1 MRAVTVNAAWPAA
14 NEMAAGATPVTRMAG
29 GRRTHS
35 TVVFVPTA
43 STMTAPTTM
52 PTTVPSTART
62 TLWPVLSALERS
74 TESVPRT
81 TQNPCS
87 ALCEVGDEHGARERG
102 RAPEAVVQ
110 PGRVTVEVRRYA
122 LAGHGEQVG
131 DTRRRSPEEL
141 IEPAASLGR
150 HRALGVGGDLR
161 DGVADL
167 LGAEARVQRG
177 RGRRGAAAHRVRL
190 ERGERVPERR
200 DGVVQVVPR
209 SLRSVQQPR
218 AAVEHRRG
226 GVLDRPGGGHAGA
239 GVDRLRDAVQPL
251 QLVDHPE
258 DRPVRRSQAGG
269 PERRRE
275 ERAAQ
280 SLDGAVR
287 RPSTP
292 LPRRRSA
299 NPRHAPTI
307 ASRKGSAA
315 GAGHRSVIARSEPA
329 AAMPHPT
336 RGSTGEDT
344 LPRRHGQDEGEQ
356 ERRRRPREHGAD
368 DRREQDGEPHDRHRR
383 DRQPHG
389 PRHQRSERRRAP
401 RRRRRA
407 RPAPGAAGASSRRSR
422 PAAASRTSRRRRRP
436 PRSGRRRPPC
446 RSRMPRAWR
455 SPCARRGA
463 APRGRGRAAAAS

>member
-1 MRAVTVNAAWPAA
+1 MHRADDDADDRAEHRAHDALARAQRV
-14 NEMAAGATPVTRMAG
+14 GAQHRERPEHDPER
-29 GRRTHS
+29 
-35 TVVFVPTA
+35 
-43 STMTAPTTM
+43 
-52 PTTVPSTART
+52 
-62 TLWPVLSALERS
+62 VLR
-74 TESVPRT
+74 PYD
-81 TQNPCS
+81 
-87 ALCEVGDEHGARERG
+87 VGDEHGARQRG

-110 PGRVTVEVRRYA
+110 PGRVTVEVRGRA
-122 LAGHGEQVG
+122 LARDGEQVG
-131 DTRRRSPEEL
+131 DARRLAPEEL

-150 HRALGVGGDLR
+150 HRGLGVGGDLR

-177 RGRRGAAAHRVRL
+177 RGRGVAVAHRVRL

-258 DRPVRRSQAGG
+258 DRPVRRSEAGG

-275 ERAAQ
+275 ERAAHA
-280 SLDGAVR
+280 LDGAVR
-287 RPSTP
+287 AFGTAPAQAVRQPP
-292 LPRRRSA
+292 ARADDRVPEGVHGRRG
-299 NPRHAPTI
+299 PQERHREERAGRRDAPPEE
-307 ASRKGSAA
+307 RLDRR
-315 GAGHRSVIARSEPA
+315 GHVAQ
-329 AAMPHPT
+329 
-336 RGSTGEDT
+336 G
-344 LPRRHGQDEGEQ
+344 HGQDEGEQ

-368 DRREQDGEPHDRHRR
+368 DRREQDARTPRSPSRPPTARR
-383 DRQPHG
+383 SPPPAIR
-389 PRHQRSERRRAP
+389 RRRAP

-436 PRSGRRRPPC
+436 PRPGRRRPPC
-446 RSRMPRAWR
+446 RSRRPRAWR
-455 SPCARRGA
+455 SPCARHGA
-463 APRGRGRAAAAS
+463 APRGRGRAAAASSSGCRVRPPMARSSPPGRRAA